1 MKVLTPDCLL
11 NLCLSSYLV
20 EVLLLV
26 LVELVKVVV
35 VVVAVTLVE
44 VGRLLV
50 GWARLA
56 SILPGLLPG
65 RLCSSISPN
74 TQTKTN

>member
-11 NLCLSSYLV
+11 CLCLSSYLV

-35 VVVAVTLVE
+35 VVVVVALVE

-56 SILPGLLPG
+56 SVLPGLLPG